1 MTEWFMQSGHVLIA
15 IVLLWLAG
23 NALRL
28 PILAVPPVLAQIQA
42 DLGMSGTEVG
52 ILSGLPVTLFA
63 LAALPGSLLIARI
76 GATSALVAGLAIA
89 ALGSGLRFYVPN
101 VAWLYAATV
110 VMSAGIAVM
119 QPALPAVVR
128 QWLPDRIGFATAV
141 YTNGLIVGEILP
153 VAAMTTLVMPLA
165 AGDWRMALA
174 FWAVP
179 LFLIVVMIVALAP
192 RQGTARA
199 QAGGQVHWWPDWRN
213 PLVWRFGLMIGGV
226 NSAYFGSN
234 AFLPGYLTNAG
245 RGDLIA
251 AALTALN
258 LGQLPASLILL
269 AVARRFQGRSWPLI
283 AAGLGS
289 IASIAGIALT
299 ASVWTVVFAGVL
311 GFCAAAVLVLAL
323 TLPPLLMPP
332 AQIAPTSAAMFAM
345 GYTEALTMSVAGGA
359 LWDLTGHVAA
369 AFVPLALGL
378 LPLVLLPGTIQFTR
392 RTGP

>member
-1 MTEWFMQSGHVLIA
+1 
-15 IVLLWLAG
+15 
-23 NALRL
+23 
-28 PILAVPPVLAQIQA
+28 
-42 DLGMSGTEVG
+42 
-52 ILSGLPVTLFA
+52 
-63 LAALPGSLLIARI
+63 
-76 GATSALVAGLAIA
+76 
-89 ALGSGLRFYVPN
+89 
-101 VAWLYAATV
+101 
-110 VMSAGIAVM
+110 
-119 QPALPAVVR
+119 VR

-141 YTNGLIVGEILP
+141 YTNGLIVGEIVP
-153 VAAMTTLVMPLA
+153 VAAMTTLVMPHA

-174 FWAVP
+174 FWALP

-192 RQGTARA
+192 RQGAARA
-199 QAGGQVHWWPDWRN
+199 QVGRQAHWWPDWRN
-213 PLVWRFGLMIGGV
+213 PLVWRFGLMIGGA

-245 RGDLIA
+245 RGDLVA

-269 AVARRFQGRSWPLI
+269 VVARRFQGRSWPLI

-378 LPLVLLPGTIQFTR
+378 LPLVLLPATIQFTR
-392 RTGP
+392 RAGP